1 MHLPGICYLLLVD
14 ACCPCLSHCACVSTD
29 AILPWI
35 MQSACIHILSIDP
48 HSFHC
53 ILSHSDVDIYIPR
66 RADLGSHHIF
76 LDRCPEHCSSQ
87 FHSVSCQG
95 KNQSKQQRSH
105 QQFISSC
112 LSDRLVQWFTGQ
124 TNRCG
129 MGEGSARRHRRHAVS
144 DHPFHSFIHSFIPSF
159 IPSFIHS
166 FLHSLIRSFLH
177 SFIRSFVHSFI
188 RSFKQSSL
196 LHWLIHFFI
205 HPFILSATS
214 LVQPFIS
221 FILLLF
227 IDRCLRLKWLG
238 SNVFTGPS
246 RIYRFKI
253 CLSLPITSFR
263 AFYHLMKDSLT
274 EWVEKGIVTTVD
286 RHLKAAGYSDVSDS
300 FYFAT
305 HPTSPP
311 TVTITFLILINLIYV
326 LIWCVVSLPPRVFPS
341 SSSSSSSSTTYDL
354 PKTVDF
360 TFDGEPVHLTN
371 LDCLQPPQFLN
382 DSVIHFI
389 TKYILRCHHLISHRV
404 FVFDTQLWAK
414 LKTPGTVDA
423 QHLGQTIPKKKPKNF
438 FNFEY
443 LFIPAN
449 IVAYHWYFMV
459 VIFNH
464 ANNTG
469 TIVPM
474 DSNNTGVN
482 YSNDHQRIL
491 CFLNEVRASST
502 HLWLVLV

>member
-1 MHLPGICYLLLVD
+1 
-14 ACCPCLSHCACVSTD
+14 
-29 AILPWI
+29 
-35 MQSACIHILSIDP
+35 
-48 HSFHC
+48 
-53 ILSHSDVDIYIPR
+53 
-66 RADLGSHHIF
+66 
-76 LDRCPEHCSSQ
+76 
-87 FHSVSCQG
+87 
-95 KNQSKQQRSH
+95 
-105 QQFISSC
+105 
-112 LSDRLVQWFTGQ
+112 
-124 TNRCG
+124 
-129 MGEGSARRHRRHAVS
+129 
-144 DHPFHSFIHSFIPSF
+144 
-159 IPSFIHS
+159 
-166 FLHSLIRSFLH
+166 
-177 SFIRSFVHSFI
+177 
-188 RSFKQSSL
+188 
-196 LHWLIHFFI
+196 
-205 HPFILSATS
+205 
-214 LVQPFIS
+214 VQPFIS

-246 RIYRFKI
+246 RIDHFKV

-263 AFYHLMKDSLT
+263 AFYQLMKDSLS
-274 EWVEKGIVTTVD
+274 EWTTDGILTTVT
-286 RHLKAAGYSDVSDS
+286 RRLKAAGCSEVSES

-305 HPTSPP
+305 HQTAPPPVNDNTQSITS
-311 TVTITFLILINLIYV
+311 IMLICIV
-326 LIWCVVSLPPRVFPS
+326 CVYGLQSLPSPRTSTPLVFS
-341 SSSSSSSSTTYDL
+341 SSSSSAAPTTDDL
-354 PKTVDF
+354 PTTVDF
-360 TFDGEPVHLTN
+360 TFDGESFHLTN
-371 LDCLQPPQFLN
+371 LDCLKPTQFLN
-382 DSVIHFI
+382 DSVIHFF
-389 TKYILRCHHLISHRV
+389 TKYLLRHHHSSDRV

-502 HLWLVLV
+502 HL